1 MKGHSAL
8 TIRMTKRSLNFES
21 DMLYASWQHGMELLA
36 HVWGSDEAKEG
47 MNAFL
52 EGRAPDFQKFR
63 MRDKKELE
71 RYVEGYERDENA
83 PPDMRRNGNGKSEP
97 HGTRRTQR
105 KTDGRARRSR
115 GARDARKTV

>member
-1 MKGHSAL
+1 M
-8 TIRMTKRSLNFES
+8 RMTKRSLNFES
-21 DMLYASWQHGMELLA
+21 DNLYSSWQHGMELLA

-63 MRDKKELE
+63 LRDKKELE

-83 PPDMRRNGNGKSEP
+83 PPDMRRNGAAKASKP
-97 HGTRRTQR
+97 TSKASAQR
-105 KTDGRARRSR
+105 AQRARRKTGKQVR
-115 GARDARKTV
+115 VGAT

>member
-1 MKGHSAL
+1 MKGHSGL

-47 MNAFL
+47 MDAFL
-52 EGRAPDFQKFR
+52 AGRKPDFQKFR

-71 RYVEGYERDENA
+71 RYIEGYERDENA
-83 PPDMRRNGNGKSEP
+83 PPAMRSNGSGKGEAKKGQKTVRRKNGKSA
-97 HGTRRTQR
+97 
-105 KTDGRARRSR
+105 RA
-115 GARDARKTV
+115 AA

>member
-1 MKGHSAL
+1 
-8 TIRMTKRSLNFES
+8 MTKRSLNAES

-47 MNAFL
+47 MTAFL

-83 PPDMRRNGNGKSEP
+83 PPDMRGNGSGKARTAKTEP
-97 HGTRRTQR
+97 PKAGRTQNKAGTRSQR
-105 KTDGRARRSR
+105 GSGA
-115 GARDARKTV
+115 ARDVRR